1 MTVAQRFALCR
12 ARRAGRLRYRQRDAI
27 GVEGDLDRQMPREGL
42 YLLGL
47 WPCSIQREAQAWPVQ
62 SVFGHLS
69 EDGLA
74 SVVDDGFA
82 VIV

>member
-1 MTVAQRFALCR
+1 MRYVERGALV
-12 ARRAGRLRYRQRDAI
+12 GFAI
-27 GVEGDLDRQMPREGL
+27 GKETPIGIEGDLDRQMPREGL